1 MYRVG
6 ESCLVLDHLTLI
18 NVVLACLLDPLVQ
31 TVVSSQNR
39 SYRVPTVPIFE

>member
-18 NVVLACLLDPLVQ
+18 NVVHSLPFASIE
-31 TVVSSQNR
+31 VVEVS
-39 SYRVPTVPIFE
+39 TVPIFE